1 MNKTI
6 RTRKSA
12 KRYVWMISLSFVL
25 YHLSFSVACSDMLD
39 TQSEL
44 VEFQEDNTLNHP
56 TDSVYSVMGIINRM
70 QLIADRT
77 VLLGEVR
84 GDLVQPTD
92 AASAD
97 LKRLAA
103 FNLTE
108 ANKYNQVSDYYAV
121 INNCN
126 YFLAHV
132 DTALQRRGRNLF
144 MNEYAAVKT
153 FRAWTYLELVK
164 NYGQVPLVLD
174 PVMTEREAAEH
185 LNGKRATI
193 QEVCDYFIADL
204 TPYAYITP
212 PSYGNVGDFQSSSF
226 FIPTRVLLG
235 DLCLWAGKY
244 KEAARWYNDFLND
257 PQQPRPLNEQRRI
270 RWNSVT
276 DFQSPVNGYSSD
288 NNAREETLASIPME
302 SRVFDGNVSDLQ
314 NVFNST
320 RENNYFYQ
328 LTPSAGMRR
337 ISAEQV
343 YCMEYKTATT
353 TDTVYV
359 PRTGFSNDNYIGDL
373 RFSANYTLRSEGGQ
387 DPYSEFS
394 TLRQTINK
402 LSRANTVST
411 YRLTMVYLRYAEAL
425 CRAGL
430 PQSAMSVL
438 KYGLCPDNNVER
450 IDSLERVEAGS
461 LITFDVNTFTEER
474 SIGVHS
480 VGSGDA
486 DCNAQYA
493 LPMPPTSLPT
503 RQDTINYQVPLVED
517 LIINE
522 MALEGAFEGYRFH
535 DLMRVALR
543 RGDPS
548 YLADPISRRN
558 GAADAQLHQLLMNQ
572 DNWFLPLPT
581 VQ

>member
-1 MNKTI
+1 MKMMMKVLGAAFFI
-6 RTRKSA
+6 LHS
-12 KRYVWMISLSFVL
+12 SFFV
-25 YHLSFSVACSDMLD
+25 SCSDMLD
-39 TQSEL
+39 TKSEL
-44 VEFQEDNTLNHP
+44 VEFEEDNTLDHP

-103 FNLTE
+103 FNLGE

-132 DTALQRRGRNLF
+132 DTALQRRGRNIF

-164 NYGQVPLVLD
+164 NYGQVPLVLQ

-185 LNGKRATI
+185 LSGKRATI
-193 QEVCDYFIADL
+193 QQVCDYFIADL
-204 TPYAYITP
+204 TPYAYIAP
-212 PSYGNVGDFQSSSF
+212 PSYGNVGDYQSSTF
-226 FIPTRVLLG
+226 FIPTRALLG

-244 KEAARWYNDFLND
+244 KEAARWYHDFLND

-270 RWNSVT
+270 TWTSVT
-276 DFQSPVNGYSSD
+276 DFQTPVNGYSND
-288 NNAREETLASIPME
+288 NNARDETLAAIPME

-314 NVFNST
+314 NIFCST
-320 RENNYFYQ
+320 RQNNYFCQ

-337 ISAEQV
+337 LSAQQV

-402 LSRANTVST
+402 RSRATAVPT
-411 YRLTMVYLRYAEAL
+411 CRLTIIYLRYAEAL

-430 PQSAMSVL
+430 PQSAMAVL

-450 IDSLERVEAGS
+450 IDSLERAEAAS
-461 LITFDVNTFTEER
+461 LIAFDVNTFTRER

-480 VGSGDA
+480 IGSGDA
-486 DCNAQYA
+486 HCNTQYA
-493 LPMPPTSLPT
+493 LPMPPAPLPT

-543 RGDPS
+543 RGDPA
-548 YLADPISRRN
+548 YLANPISRRN
-558 GAADAQLHQLLMNQ
+558 GEADTQLQQLLMNQ
-572 DNWFLPLPT
+572 DNWFLPLPA